1 MHTLRCLRA
10 AHRHAAEPR
19 VCVTHARR
27 HAALIATSPFI
38 FVLCLAGFRR
48 ARREPTSAERE
59 RACLSQTVFV
69 SFSNVLFRSSPLR
82 PKTSSWNSWRM
93 RESFH
98 EPVWS
103 PAAAATRTR
112 GDGVRNLCA
121 GGKTVRF
128 PPVCSAV
135 SVVARTHGQVVAGNS
150 LPGFLR
156 QADAPAPPSSV
167 NRENGREGIPCRM
180 RVCSPFLYHI
190 PAFLFFLLLRV
201 AASTTVTR

>member
-1 MHTLRCLRA
+1 M
-10 AHRHAAEPR
+10 P
-19 VCVTHARR
+19 VTNGIRQF
-27 HAALIATSPFI
+27 LECS
-38 FVLCLAGFRR
+38 
-48 ARREPTSAERE
+48 
-59 RACLSQTVFV
+59 V
-69 SFSNVLFRSSPLR
+69 SFLSPSSEDVVVEFVANER
-82 PKTSSWNSWRM
+82 VISRTSVVSSGGGHSDEM
-93 RESFH
+93 RRCEKF
-98 EPVWS
+98 
-103 PAAAATRTR
+103 
-112 GDGVRNLCA
+112 VR
-121 GGKTVRF
+121 GGKPVRF

-135 SVVARTHGQVVAGNS
+135 SMVARTHGQVVAGNS